1 MSSRIKRALSAN
13 SQASAETLTNKK
25 AKRNDMQPQSVTEEC
40 QDMDVDSNY
49 AAQEHRQSSNVND
62 GSIQILQHAQGV
74 ILDKCTIIAANQ
86 DVIFNTNHETG
97 MSIDKYKQW
106 LMPPDPSTNFN
117 NALKTHLDN
126 TGSWLL
132 NSPDYLAWKKRDN
145 SFLWIHGISGSGKTV
160 LCSTL
165 IQAIQGQTDG
175 KSSNLAYFFCDVSD
189 MNKRTARGLLCSL
202 VLTLFP
208 PQNQSVLKQVFEKCK
223 DGLQKPTDHD
233 LYEVL
238 KSYLSGFQDVYLF
251 IDALDECANVEEVLE
266 LVKIINGWSIRSCHL
281 LVTSRKELPIVNSLR
296 QAMPTEVDLTFMQV
310 NQDIEQ
316 YIEHMLSNAT
326 ELKTWKDNC
335 KELIKV
341 TLMEKGKGMF
351 RWVACQ
357 LEELKHC
364 SKSPRMLRQKLNGLP
379 TTLESTY
386 DQILTRIEEAD
397 AMNAMKLLLWLTF
410 SERPIHVEDL
420 ALILEFDVESQQF
433 DVDAKLDYP
442 DDVLKICSSL
452 VTKMKDETVQFAH
465 ASIKEYFESNKR
477 KIGSSVKVD
486 PCFGH
491 YFIGQCGLAYI
502 LQRKQVIPKHD
513 DSKDAL
519 ERFEKSLLQYAVQFW
534 PKHILACKQESAV
547 MNQIINLFESI
558 KSLKYWV
565 KAYNYPFW
573 YKSWDSNHV
582 RMIYPNYLQIAALHG
597 LIETVKW
604 LMLQPV
610 NSVACMEA
618 LSAAG
623 CNGHINITTLLI
635 EKGNIKV
642 ASKFYYQALQAASE
656 AGQNQVVRLLC
667 EHGKD
672 NDVLHKFINM
682 AIRRAPRSK
691 KKETITQL
699 INCSGLNLKIDSST
713 VRNVAHDGD
722 IESVQLLLQKESD
735 EKKRKELIVEA
746 LGDSEAASV
755 GYKAIVDF
763 LLRSEVGLSEPC
775 ASLRGLMH
783 DGESYMMHW
792 QGSLAKVLDRAAAN
806 NCKDIVEILMES
818 GVDMKAKADALVSAS
833 ARGNVHIVKL
843 LLDSEASG
851 SLRGLMHDEESYMM
865 NWKGCDLAKALK
877 SAATN
882 GHKAI
887 VEMLLEMQPLNG
899 CKAIVEMLLESGA
912 DMKAKADAVVSASKH
927 SQVHI
932 VQLLL
937 NRVRNERQLRFLLE
951 QGADP
956 NTSRRIWT
964 SIPCILHH
972 SMGYKHISQLLIDYG
987 ADVNS
992 QGGEYGYAIWAAM
1005 SYGHNE
1011 IVELLLNMEQV
1022 QVFTG
1027 VPGVDVYDKGLIS
1040 ALSRGHKDIVKLL
1053 LEKGAC
1059 VNKYG
1064 MEDSDDIPLHV
1075 ASMSNYASADIVRLL
1090 LEWGADVNIV
1100 GAVGN
1105 SDTAL
1110 QAASYSGKTDIVQ
1123 LLLAW
1128 GANVN
1133 IQGDCYGSALMAASQ
1148 KGHKRIVELLLQ
1160 WGADVNLYGHYF
1172 NDDWGEQSHGSAFT
1186 IASNCGHKAIV
1197 EILLL
1202 NGADVNFC
1210 DEIDGHTA
1218 LIHAAF
1224 NNTKDIVK
1232 MLLQNG
1238 ADVNIQGKQYGS
1250 ALYAAADG
1258 EMSIDNPDVEEI
1270 VQLLLAHGAKYLGPI
1285 DDTFTRFD

>member
-1 MSSRIKRALSAN
+1 
-13 SQASAETLTNKK
+13 
-25 AKRNDMQPQSVTEEC
+25 
-40 QDMDVDSNY
+40 
-49 AAQEHRQSSNVND
+49 
-62 GSIQILQHAQGV
+62 
-74 ILDKCTIIAANQ
+74 
-86 DVIFNTNHETG
+86 
-97 MSIDKYKQW
+97 KQW

-145 SFLWIHGISGSGKTV
+145 SFLWIHGICKWTSSFRILNKHF
-160 LCSTL
+160 CSWVRKNCSLPTSFVMFL
-165 IQAIQGQTDG
+165 T
-175 KSSNLAYFFCDVSD
+175 

-202 VLTLFP
+202 VLTLFS

-266 LVKIINGWSIRSCHL
+266 LVKLINGWSIRSCHL

-316 YIEHMLSNAT
+316 YIEHMLSTAT
-326 ELKTWKDNC
+326 ELKTWKENA

-465 ASIKEYFESNKR
+465 ASIKEYFQSNKR

-502 LQRKQVIPKHD
+502 LQG
-513 DSKDAL
+513 S
-519 ERFEKSLLQYAVQFW
+519 
-534 PKHILACKQESAV
+534 
-547 MNQIINLFESI
+547 
-558 KSLKYWV
+558 
-565 KAYNYPFW
+565 
-573 YKSWDSNHV
+573 SWDSIMCE
-582 RMIYPNYLQIAALHG
+582 MIYPNYLQIAALHG
-597 LIETVKW
+597 LIETAKW
-604 LMLQPV
+604 LMLQP
-610 NSVACMEA
+610 
-618 LSAAG
+618 
-623 CNGHINITTLLI
+623 T
-635 EKGNIKV
+635 
-642 ASKFYYQALQAASE
+642 
-656 AGQNQVVRLLC
+656 
-667 EHGKD
+667 
-672 NDVLHKFINM
+672 
-682 AIRRAPRSK
+682 
-691 KKETITQL
+691 
-699 INCSGLNLKIDSST
+699 
-713 VRNVAHDGD
+713 
-722 IESVQLLLQKESD
+722 
-735 EKKRKELIVEA
+735 
-746 LGDSEAASV
+746 
-755 GYKAIVDF
+755 
-763 LLRSEVGLSEPC
+763 
-775 ASLRGLMH
+775 
-783 DGESYMMHW
+783 
-792 QGSLAKVLDRAAAN
+792 AN
-806 NCKDIVEILMES
+806 NRKDIVEILMES

-833 ARGNVHIVKL
+833 QRGNVHIVKL
-843 LLDSEASG
+843 LLDSEPSA

-865 NWKGCDLAKALK
+865 HRKGSLAKALNWAAANNYK
-877 SAATN
+877 DIVEILMESGVDMKAKADGLVSASQRGNVHIVKLLLDSEPSASLRGLMHDEESYMMHRKGSLAKALNWAAVNNYKDIVEILMESGVDMKDKADALVSASQRGNVHIVKLLLDSEPSASLRGLMHDEESYMIHRKGSLAKALNWAAANNYKDIVEILMESGVDMKAKADGLVSASQRGNVHIVKLLLGSEPSASLRGLMHDEESYMMHRKGSLAKALNWAAVNNYKDIVEILMESGVDMKAKADALVSASQRGNVHIVKLLLDSEPSASLRGLMHDEESYMIHRKGSLAKALNWAAANNYKDIVEILMESGVDMKAKADALVSASQRGNVHIVKLLLDSEPSASLRGLMDGEESYMMNWKGSLAEALNSAASN
-882 GHKAI
+882 GH
-887 VEMLLEMQPLNG
+887 
-899 CKAIVEMLLESGA
+899 KAIVEMLLESGA
-912 DMKAKADAVVSASKH
+912 DMKAKTDVAVFASKYP
-927 SQVHI
+927 QVHI

-937 NRVRNERQLRFLLE
+937 NR
-951 QGADP
+951 
-956 NTSRRIWT
+956 S
-964 SIPCILHH
+964 
-972 SMGYKHISQLLIDYG
+972 
-987 ADVNS
+987 
-992 QGGEYGYAIWAAM
+992 
-1005 SYGHNE
+1005 
-1011 IVELLLNMEQV
+1011 IVELLLDE
-1022 QVFTG
+1022 G
-1027 VPGVDVYDKGLIS
+1027 VPGADVYDKALIP

-1059 VNKYG
+1059 INMYG
-1064 MEDSDDIPLHV
+1064 MKGIPLHV
-1075 ASMSNYASADIVRLL
+1075 ASASNYASADIVRLL
-1090 LEWGADVNIV
+1090 LEWGADVDIEA
-1100 GAVGN
+1100 GG
-1105 SDTAL
+1105 DTAL

-1123 LLLAW
+1123 LLLEW
-1128 GANVN
+1128 GANAN
-1133 IQGDCYGSALMAASQ
+1133 IQGDCYGSALMAASD

-1160 WGADVNLYGHYF
+1160 WGADVNLHGHYF
-1172 NDDWGEQSHGSAFT
+1172 NDDDEESHGSALT
-1186 IASNCGHKAIV
+1186 IASKWGHKAIAK
-1197 EILLL
+1197 ILLL

-1224 NNTKDIVK
+1224 NNNKDIVE
-1232 MLLQNG
+1232 MLLQHG
-1238 ADVNIQGKQYGS
+1238 ADVNIQGKKYGS
-1250 ALYAAADG
+1250 ALYVAANPDPD
-1258 EMSIDNPDVEEI
+1258 SIDDELGKPEDLEI
-1270 VQLLLAHGAKYLGPI
+1270 VQLLLAHGAK
-1285 DDTFTRFD
+1285 